1 MHRYVVPASVRDRV
15 VSRMGKLLAHDTI
28 EAGRTALVVVD
39 MQNYF
44 CAQGFPAEVPL
55 SREIVQNINRMVKT
69 LRAAGG
75 AVVWIQTTAVGALE
89 HWANF
94 QTRMLTPD
102 RQKERLAGLDEA
114 SDGFKVFPELEVLPG
129 DMRVKK
135 VKYSA
140 FMPGSSDIDARLKAR
155 GIDTVMI
162 TGTATNV
169 CCESTARDAM
179 LLDYK
184 VIMLSDGN
192 ATLTD
197 EEHAGALNTFMM
209 FFGDVMSTDE
219 AITRLAP
226 GRGPQDCV
234 RQ

>member
-1 MHRYVVPASVRDRV
+1 MSIPGEGLVMHRYVVPASVKDRV
-15 VSRMGKLLAHDTI
+15 VSRMGKLLAHDMI
-28 EAGRTALVVVD
+28 KAGRTALVVVD

-55 SREIVQNINRMVKT
+55 SREIVPNINRTAKT
-69 LRAAGG
+69 VRAAGG

-89 HWANF
+89 HWRNY
-94 QTRMLTPD
+94 QMRMLTPD

-114 SDGFKVFPELEVLPG
+114 SEGFKLFPALEVLPG

-135 VKYSA
+135 IKYSA
-140 FMPGSSDIDARLKAR
+140 FMPGSSDIDAQLKAR
-155 GIDTVMI
+155 GIDTVLI

-192 ATLTD
+192 ATLTE

-219 AITRLAP
+219 AITRLA
-226 GRGPQDCV
+226 R
-234 RQ
+234 